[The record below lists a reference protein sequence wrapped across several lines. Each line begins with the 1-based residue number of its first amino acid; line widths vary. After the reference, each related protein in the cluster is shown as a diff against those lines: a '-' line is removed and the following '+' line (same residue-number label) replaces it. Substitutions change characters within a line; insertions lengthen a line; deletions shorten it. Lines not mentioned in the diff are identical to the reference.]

1 MNFAFLLPLLWYGD
15 TSLISVEQ
23 LDTDTGVGDHCDTRR
38 SPKGCITLLNGGET
52 LGLVQVG
59 SQAIKSQNTTKLS
72 AKDADGHARYA
83 QHARTEVVKHFA
95 IVQTASQTAAA
106 MKGVQDFNDGAIVF
120 LSMLF
125 VLVLYLVAGA
135 QLGFGS
141 EESVDSQLQ
150 NFYQRTTSWV
160 MPRMEALQELLPCIS
175 SNLVGPTADMPL
187 LVPVKALEER
197 EKCQRMLSNL
207 KGWGSPALPENVAW
221 QFDITSIC
229 GQKVLAVQQ
238 VKLQDGQLGPIQVL
252 GHRGSGRGKCL
263 GSIDRKLQLVSGVGE
278 DFGRLVRKQSGAYE
292 LKESATGRH
301 RWLVQANMHFP
312 GHEYFTVT
320 WRPRRRLLATLNR
333 GQGGH
338 ADYMKVMPT
347 PGVDVV
353 LVILCCVGLFVF
365 RIDDQV
371 EGQSMEEDPEA
382 AGSGFAGNLL
392 QNADEI
398 GRAHV

>member
-59 SQAIKSQNTTKLS
+59 SQAIKSQNTTKLF
-72 AKDADGHARYA
+72 AKADRLANRCSDERRARLQRWCDRVSQHAVHAGPLLGGWRSIGLWLRRECGFAASKFLSKNNFLGDAQNGSLTRAPSLHQQQPGRSNGGHASA
-83 QHARTEVVKHFA
+83 SARQSFGGAREVPEDVE
-95 IVQTASQTAAA
+95 
-106 MKGVQDFNDGAIVF
+106 
-120 LSMLF
+120 
-125 VLVLYLVAGA
+125 
-135 QLGFGS
+135 QL
-141 EESVDSQLQ
+141 
-150 NFYQRTTSWV
+150 
-160 MPRMEALQELLPCIS
+160 
-175 SNLVGPTADMPL
+175 
-187 LVPVKALEER
+187 ER
-197 EKCQRMLSNL
+197 L
-207 KGWGSPALPENVAW
+207 GSPALPENVAW

-392 QNADEI
+392 QNAD
-398 GRAHV
+398 GADD

>member
-15 TSLISVEQ
+15 ANLISVEQ
-23 LDTDTGVGDHCDTRR
+23 LDTDTGVGEHHCDTRR
-38 SPKGCITLLNGGET
+38 SPKGCIFTSLNGGET

-72 AKDADGHARYA
+72 AKDADGARDSHYA
-83 QHARTEVVKHFA
+83 HTEVVKHFA
-95 IVQTASQTAAA
+95 IVQTASQTAEA

-125 VLVLYLVAGA
+125 MLVLYLVAGS

-150 NFYQRTTSWV
+150 HFYQRTTSWV

-207 KGWGSPALPENVAW
+207 KGWGSPALPEDVAW

-392 QNADEI
+392 QNAD
-398 GRAHV
+398 AADD